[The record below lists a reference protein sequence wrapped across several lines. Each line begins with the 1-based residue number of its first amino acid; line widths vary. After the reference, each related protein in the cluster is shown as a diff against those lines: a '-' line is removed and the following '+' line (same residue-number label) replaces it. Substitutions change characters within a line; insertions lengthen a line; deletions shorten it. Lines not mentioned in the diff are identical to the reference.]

1 MRSFRNSEK
10 ARIDLPAKLKQG
22 LKVRILAPNPD
33 SLSVVQQDKAD
44 DKADGSTAHDIK
56 SLAEWVEQLK
66 THGDIELRFYS
77 FRPQDFYFRQDNYV
91 YTGPYLYG
99 VDSQQT
105 ISFEYEYPS
114 HGFEMYV
121 RYFETVWEASVLI
134 PDGNITSQNENNI
147 K

>member
-1 MRSFRNSEK
+1 MRIEK
-10 ARIDLPAKLKQG
+10 ILQQIIEGAKLKQG
-22 LKVRILAPNPD
+22 LKVRILAPNPE
-33 SLSVVQQDKAD
+33 SPFVAQQDRD
-44 DKADGSTAHDIK
+44 EDKTEGSTAYDIR
-56 SLAEWVEQLK
+56 SLADWVEQLK

-77 FRPQDFYFRQDNYV
+77 FRPQDFYFRQDDYI

-114 HGFEMYV
+114 RGFDMYA
-121 RYFETVWEASVLI
+121 RHFETVWKANPVEKVRFA
-134 PDGNITSQNENNI
+134 